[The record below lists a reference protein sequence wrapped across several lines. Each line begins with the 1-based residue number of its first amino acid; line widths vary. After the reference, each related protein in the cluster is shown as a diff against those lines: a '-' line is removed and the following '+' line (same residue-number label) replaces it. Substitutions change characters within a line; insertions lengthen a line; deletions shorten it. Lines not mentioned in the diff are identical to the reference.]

1 MTSKKQRRVS
11 EVKGK
16 KKKHYLQTVLLSGIV
31 VTVIGL
37 LIFLFVTLFDTI
49 FPPTAGKGGVR
60 KKEKQEYTLFFSETN
75 ERYLVTEKRLIGK
88 EANDADQARELVK
101 ALIEGSKSGKVATIP
116 AKTELQG
123 VKIRDN
129 GTADVNFSK
138 ELVKDHPGG
147 TASEMATVYSLT
159 DTLTTNIPAIKRVRI
174 LVEGKE
180 IPAIKGHVSMKQAF
194 EFKDMKTPG
203 EK

>member
-1 MTSKKQRRVS
+1 MVSKKQRRVS

-16 KKKHYLQTVLLSGIV
+16 KKKHHMQAVLLSAIA

-49 FPPTAGKGGVR
+49 FPPTAGKGGLR

-75 ERYLVTEKRLIGK
+75 ERFLTMEKRWLAK
-88 EANDADQARELVK
+88 EMNDEEQAKELVK
-101 ALIEGSKSGKVATIP
+101 ALIEGSKSGKVATFP
-116 AKTELQG
+116 ANAELQG
-123 VKIRDN
+123 IRIRDN
-129 GTADVNFSK
+129 GTADVNFAKSLIK
-138 ELVKDHPGG
+138 NHPGG
-147 TASEMATVYSLT
+147 SASEMSTIYSLT
-159 DTLTTNIPAIKRVRI
+159 DTLITNIPAIKRVKI

-180 IPAIKGHVSMKQAF
+180 ISSIKGHISTKQAF
-194 EFKDMKTPG
+194 EFKDMRVPG